1 MSMGFTRARALC
13 GNRAGRSD
21 LEAGG
26 GEKQPSVGL
35 YYFTVSDSI
44 GEASRRIDASSR
56 KT

>member
-1 MSMGFTRARALC
+1 MGFTRARALC

-44 GEASRRIDASSR
+44 EGEASRRIDTSSR

>member
-1 MSMGFTRARALC
+1 MGFTRARALC